1 MLGGLLKLKLKQ
13 LNESQDQDLE
23 PKGPSVHGLRSTNP
37 ICFACPKVIPCDPG
51 YQQCT
56 SLW

>member
-37 ICFACPKVIPCDPG
+37 IDMLRL
-51 YQQCT
+51 
-56 SLW
+56 S